1 MKDIEKEINKIISE
15 VINEIAE
22 QYLKILIEYIEKY
35 VYEPKEPK
43 QYKRTNQFLY
53 SFERLSKAKKAMN
66 EIIQEIY
73 FNSSNLVYKKQDSD
87 IWQHGVEGNNY
98 TSKMAEILNSE
109 NLNKQYSQI
118 EGALNIGS
126 KGLYWDEFLKYIDN
140 NLIGDIQMSFS
151 KKGVMLK

>member
-1 MKDIEKEINKIISE
+1 MEDIEKQINKIICE
-15 VINEIAE
+15 VIDEIAE
-22 QYLKILIEYIEKY
+22 QYLKKLIEYIEKY

-53 SFERLSKAKKAMN
+53 SFEKLSKAKKAMN

-73 FNSSNLVYKKQDSD
+73 FNSKNLVYKKQEND
-87 IWQHGVEGNNY
+87 IWQHGVEGSNY

-109 NLNKQYSQI
+109 ILNKQYSQI
-118 EGALNIGS
+118 EGALNIGR

-140 NLIGDIQMSFS
+140 NLIKDIQTSFS